1 MPVALTILLVENSRS
16 MRKLARQILHNN
28 GYEVLEAENG
38 QLALDIAMKSPP
50 DLVLCDIHMPVLD
63 GYTFVEKARQVKEL
77 FTLPILML
85 TARTDKASLRQAMS
99 MGADDY
105 LTKPFTP
112 DELMKAVRSLEQKRS
127 RHQADTEKSLNQ
139 LRSAILATV
148 PHELRTPLTTIL
160 GSSQLLAHRR
170 KRYSDER
177 VDDLLTGIHEAA
189 SRLSRTITRM
199 MDWSELVAMGENP
212 SDQVNPD
219 MTTDLFALD
228 QRLNDDEFMSAV
240 LASLSPKEAEIFKKR
255 LADNPVQIRLGQGTV
270 LFETEDLRRI
280 ILELVSNAVKF
291 SAKNMPVGVV
301 GKPIGIGLYAIE
313 VANMGPAMR
322 PEFVKQIGAL
332 SQADRETNEQQGTGL
347 GLAMATLWAQRNS
360 AHIQW
365 PRTDGKPTIVR
376 LTLRTD

>member
-1 MPVALTILLVENSRS
+1 VALTVLVVEDSRS
-16 MRKLARQILHNN
+16 MRKLACQILQSN
-28 GYEVLEAENG
+28 GYLVTEAENG
-38 QLALDIAMKSPP
+38 QLGLDLAMKQRP

-63 GYTFVEKARQVKEL
+63 GYTFVEKAREVKEL

-85 TARTDKASLRQAMS
+85 TARTDKESLRQAMS

-112 DELMKAVRSLEQKRS
+112 DELMKAVRSLEKKLS
-127 RHQADTEKSLNQ
+127 RQQADTEQSLNQ
-139 LRSAILATV
+139 LRTAILATV

-160 GSSQLLAHRR
+160 GTSQLLVHRR
-170 KRYSDER
+170 KRYSEERQDEM
-177 VDDLLTGIHEAA
+177 LLGIHEAA
-189 SRLSRTITRM
+189 TRLSRTITRM
-199 MDWSELVAMGENP
+199 MDWSELVAMGDDP
-212 SDQVNPD
+212 STEVNTE
-219 MTTDLFALD
+219 MTTDLDALN
-228 QRLNDDEFMSAV
+228 QRLQEDEFRSAL
-240 LASLSPKEAEIFKKR
+240 LASLPPKDAENFKKR
-255 LADNPVQIRLGQGTV
+255 LTENPVQIRLGSGTV
-270 LFETEDLRRI
+270 LFETEDLRRV

-291 SAKNMPVGVV
+291 SIKNMPVGVI

-313 VANMGPAMR
+313 VANMGPALP

-332 SQADRETNEQQGTGL
+332 SQSNREQNEQQGTGL
-347 GLAMATLWAQRNS
+347 GLAMATLWARRNS